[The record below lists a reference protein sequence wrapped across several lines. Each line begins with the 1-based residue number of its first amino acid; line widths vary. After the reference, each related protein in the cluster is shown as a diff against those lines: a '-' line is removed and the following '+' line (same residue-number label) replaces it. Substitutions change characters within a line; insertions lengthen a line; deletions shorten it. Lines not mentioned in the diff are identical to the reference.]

1 MMHNLLYT
9 ADFHL
14 IIYHDLL
21 HVKTTRNDFLG
32 KFHAVVLIIIKM
44 VTCQDKFSQPM
55 TCHVQGFYVSCKTWK
70 VVE

>member
-1 MMHNLLYT
+1 MMHNLLHT

-14 IIYHDLL
+14 II
-21 HVKTTRNDFLG
+21 
-32 KFHAVVLIIIKM
+32 FHAVVLIIIKM
-44 VTCQDKFSQPM
+44 VTCEDKFSQPM